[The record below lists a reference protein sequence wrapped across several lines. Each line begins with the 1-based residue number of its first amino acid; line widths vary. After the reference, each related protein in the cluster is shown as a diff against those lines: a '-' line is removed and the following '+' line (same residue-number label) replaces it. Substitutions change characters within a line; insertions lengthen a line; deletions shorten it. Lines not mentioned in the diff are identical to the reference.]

1 MGASARALLDSFATR
16 VNATNPENGQ
26 IRSREEALHWIH
38 HDSPLVLAFYNNP
51 LVLSEQDGDAL
62 RHAALVFHSRV
73 QQQRYN
79 TGNAFRA
86 QQQQVEYLVE
96 AEHAHLLAPFTASR
110 TL

>member
-1 MGASARALLDSFATR
+1 MTKTSGRKRDLVAPGTWSA
-16 VNATNPENGQ
+16 
-26 IRSREEALHWIH
+26 
-38 HDSPLVLAFYNNP
+38 PLA
-51 LVLSEQDGDAL
+51 LSEQDGDAL
-62 RHAALVFHSRV
+62 RHAALIFHSRV
-73 QQQRYN
+73 QQQRYS